1 MYVCSY
7 VCMYVC
13 MHVCMYVCMYVCTC
27 MYVCMYVY
35 MYVCMYLHVCIYV
48 YMYVCVY
55 VCVCV
60 CVCFVGVPIV
70 SGESGYRGSL
80 NVLAHSPATNKH
92 CRQTCLCLLDDGSAL
107 RVSNHRF
114 LLPTSHNWLNFIK
127 PQY

>member
-1 MYVCSY
+1 MYVY

-13 MHVCMYVCMYVCTC
+13 MCVCVYVYTFVCMYVCIHVCMYVCMR
-27 MYVCMYVY
+27 
-35 MYVCMYLHVCIYV
+35 
-48 YMYVCVY
+48 
-55 VCVCV
+55 VCV